1 MTRRLPR
8 SWGQLKHGLKPMVVY
23 RLTAKAVRGIDGIY
37 EHGILNFELGQSR
50 IYLSGLHDRLSDIA
64 EHPLQWPSV
73 NEIREGYRR
82 NVYISHSIYY
92 RTINGNVAIIRV
104 LGQQD
109 IDDAFLNG

>member
-1 MTRRLPR
+1 MA
-8 SWGQLKHGLKPMVVY
+8 VY
-23 RLTAKAVRGIDGIY
+23 RLTAKAVRDIDGIY
-37 EHGILNFELGQSR
+37 EYRFLNFGLGQSR

-73 NEIREGYRR
+73 NEFREGYRR
-82 NVYISHSIYY
+82 SVYISHSIYY
-92 RTINGNVAIIRV
+92 RTINDDVEIIRV